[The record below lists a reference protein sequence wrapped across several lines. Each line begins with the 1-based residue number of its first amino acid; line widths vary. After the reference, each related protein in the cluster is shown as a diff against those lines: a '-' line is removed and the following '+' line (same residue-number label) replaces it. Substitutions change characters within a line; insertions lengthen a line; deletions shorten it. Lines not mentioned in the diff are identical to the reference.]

1 MSKPQLTTYSKAIL
15 LMHRNDYVCDRPRD
29 NTMSALEFFKYL
41 LISRQFLRASQ
52 LYRVYQFAIFEYCND
67 DNKFYVSAMRD
78 REKWAWATCFKLN
91 LKEIRNWNQLLNVQY
106 LFVPYYKYE
115 YVSEFSAV
123 SRVFTGQIALNL
135 ICDDDDAQYHNHIIR
150 QIQKQLNSLRCGTKS
165 LLSSD
170 IPQLKLNECIVY
182 ITDFSTIDDEFFD
195 DFPTCPSVK
204 KLGLYWPISNEN
216 DDLVPKLIRMT
227 SFFPKLINV
236 TYYFT
241 VKHDIPEQFSL
252 QQLVVWIRKECK
264 KIDELQIANLPIPFI
279 KLVYEFKI
287 RKQESRKVSV
297 LSRLP
302 SRLLIEAVEGMGV
315 KRAKPSRADVRPART
330 SQTSKGKSDKNDDG
344 RQEKQMPTSAQHKN
358 RKKIKSSKTEGPSG
372 KTTTLPAVKKP
383 NRVIGNYD
391 RDKPSADEQ
400 RTNYVRFLKETFNI
414 GVPGI
419 IDLYNQELKA
429 FVPLTATRLAF
440 DQNMEKNRYKGNHRR
455 MTTYVVSDV
464 VCADQCRVVLNDGHP
479 NGDYVHANYVNGE
492 PLVNTFICTQGPMPN
507 TVVDFWRMIV
517 QEKVENIFMLCEVVE
532 QGKTKCEQYWPR
544 DKGVVIEFPGF
555 MIKNLDIDTSDSTTI
570 VCHLEVT
577 CKAEK
582 LLLKHHQWRT
592 WPDKSVPQSVMAPFR
607 LLKVARWGTGPTVIH
622 CSAGIGRTGTVA
634 VLELALQTV
643 LTNKPL
649 NVVQVIQHLR
659 SMRMHAVQTDLQLVY
674 VNKCLLAYAS
684 AAGLIQGNLVE
695 VSFELNSISDFV
707 CRNMRNSIAS
717 TTSFL
722 RQRFSG
728 QEQEGYTPLQPALG
742 FGATPNVPNANS
754 PKPHKAP
761 TSPFFIV

>member
-182 ITDFSTIDDEFFD
+182 ITDFYQFKQVLAKHQFKNIVAGNNKPNHPQLDATIDDEFFD

-287 RKQESRKVSV
+287 RKQESRKVVKQLVKEILETTKFNQEHSANIITKPKDNGNYV
-297 LSRLP
+297 LVKRHY
-302 SRLLIEAVEGMGV
+302 AVEL
-315 KRAKPSRADVRPART
+315 RR
-330 SQTSKGKSDKNDDG
+330 
-344 RQEKQMPTSAQHKN
+344 KQSNWLAILYFK
-358 RKKIKSSKTEGPSG
+358 
-372 KTTTLPAVKKP
+372 V
-383 NRVIGNYD
+383 
-391 RDKPSADEQ
+391 
-400 RTNYVRFLKETFNI
+400 
-414 GVPGI
+414 
-419 IDLYNQELKA
+419 DLD
-429 FVPLTATRLAF
+429 PLT
-440 DQNMEKNRYKGNHRR
+440 
-455 MTTYVVSDV
+455 
-464 VCADQCRVVLNDGHP
+464 LNDESE
-479 NGDYVHANYVNGE
+479 DEA
-492 PLVNTFICTQGPMPN
+492 TQHN
-507 TVVDFWRMIV
+507 D
-517 QEKVENIFMLCEVVE
+517 N
-532 QGKTKCEQYWPR
+532 
-544 DKGVVIEFPGF
+544 
-555 MIKNLDIDTSDSTTI
+555 
-570 VCHLEVT
+570 
-577 CKAEK
+577 
-582 LLLKHHQWRT
+582 
-592 WPDKSVPQSVMAPFR
+592 
-607 LLKVARWGTGPTVIH
+607 
-622 CSAGIGRTGTVA
+622 
-634 VLELALQTV
+634 
-643 LTNKPL
+643 
-649 NVVQVIQHLR
+649 
-659 SMRMHAVQTDLQLVY
+659 
-674 VNKCLLAYAS
+674 
-684 AAGLIQGNLVE
+684 
-695 VSFELNSISDFV
+695 
-707 CRNMRNSIAS
+707 
-717 TTSFL
+717 
-722 RQRFSG
+722 
-728 QEQEGYTPLQPALG
+728 
-742 FGATPNVPNANS
+742 
-754 PKPHKAP
+754 
-761 TSPFFIV
+761 

>member
-1 MSKPQLTTYSKAIL
+1 
-15 LMHRNDYVCDRPRD
+15 
-29 NTMSALEFFKYL
+29 
-41 LISRQFLRASQ
+41 
-52 LYRVYQFAIFEYCND
+52 
-67 DNKFYVSAMRD
+67 
-78 REKWAWATCFKLN
+78 
-91 LKEIRNWNQLLNVQY
+91 
-106 LFVPYYKYE
+106 
-115 YVSEFSAV
+115 
-123 SRVFTGQIALNL
+123 
-135 ICDDDDAQYHNHIIR
+135 
-150 QIQKQLNSLRCGTKS
+150 
-165 LLSSD
+165 
-170 IPQLKLNECIVY
+170 
-182 ITDFSTIDDEFFD
+182 
-195 DFPTCPSVK
+195 
-204 KLGLYWPISNEN
+204 
-216 DDLVPKLIRMT
+216 MT
-227 SFFPKLINV
+227 F
-236 TYYFT
+236 
-241 VKHDIPEQFSL
+241 QFSL
-252 QQLVVWIRKECK
+252 QKLVNWIREECS
-264 KIDELQIANLPIPFI
+264 KIEELQKAWLSTTEM
-279 KLVYEFKI
+279 LLDYRFKI
-287 RKQESRKVSV
+287 RKPESK
-297 LSRLP
+297 
-302 SRLLIEAVEGMGV
+302 
-315 KRAKPSRADVRPART
+315 KTKPSRAELRPART

-344 RQEKQMPTSAQHKN
+344 RQEKQTPSSAQHKN

-372 KTTTLPAVKKP
+372 KTTALPAVKKP

-414 GVPGI
+414 GVQGI

-429 FVPLTATRLAF
+429 FVPLTATRVAF
-440 DQNMEKNRYKGNHRR
+440 DQNMEKNRYKGKHKNIAA
-455 MTTYVVSDV
+455 YFVLDV

-507 TVVDFWRMIV
+507 TVVDFWRMVV

-544 DKGVVIEFPGF
+544 EKGGVNEFPGF
-555 MIKNLDIDTSDSTTI
+555 IIKNLDIDTSDSTTI

-607 LLKVARWGTGPTVIH
+607 LLKVARWCTGPTVIH

-684 AAGLIQGNLVE
+684 AAGLIQGTLVE
-695 VSFELNSISDFV
+695 KYAKFDCEYNEL
-707 CRNMRNSIAS
+707 
-717 TTSFL
+717 L

-742 FGATPNVPNANS
+742 FGATPHIANASS
-754 PKPHKAP
+754 PKPQKAP